1 MNKCWK
7 MIALAPW
14 LLILSLAVAMNFT
27 TADDKQ
33 KSKADEYHELMG
45 VFVDTFEQVERN
57 YVKDV
62 DRRKLLEA
70 ALTGMVR
77 ELDPYSSYIS
87 PKQLARFN
95 QSVEQEFGG
104 VGIQVQPDAR
114 TRRILVISPL
124 PDTPAYHAGIRA
136 GDILMKVEGKD
147 TENMQISQAVQLMKG
162 PAGGEVT
169 LVVRHMGEAKDI
181 EIKVNRAIITVKS
194 VLGDFYHKDGSWEH
208 MLDDKKKIGYIRLT
222 QFGRQSADELTTA
235 LEDLK
240 KRKLKGLVLDLR
252 FNPGGLL
259 SQAVRISDMF
269 IDKGVIVSTEGKNSR
284 KREWRATRGGTF
296 KDFPLVILVNRYS
309 ASASEIVSACLQD
322 HDRAIVV
329 GERSWGKGSVQN
341 VIELESGAS
350 ALKLTTAGYM
360 RPSGKNIH
368 RFPDSKPTDEWGV
381 HPNEGNKIRFSSEEM
396 IKYDRFR
403 RKRDVLSDKG
413 PPERDFDDRQLTKA
427 LEILDAELSG
437 DKDEKKSDDEKK
449 TDKKDEAKKKDA
461 A

>member
-1 MNKCWK
+1 MNKRWK
-7 MIALAPW
+7 MLALTQW
-14 LLILSLAVAMNFT
+14 LLILSLVVAMNLT

-33 KSKADEYHELMG
+33 KSKEDEYHELMG

-70 ALTGMVR
+70 ALAGMVH

-87 PKQLARFN
+87 PEALSRFN

-104 VGIQVQPDAR
+104 VGIQVQPDKR
-114 TRRILVISPL
+114 TKRILVISPL

-136 GDILMKVEGKD
+136 GDILMKVEGTD
-147 TENMQISQAVQLMKG
+147 TENMPISKAVLLMKG

-169 LVVRHMGEAKDI
+169 LVVRHVGESKNE
-181 EIKVNRAIITVKS
+181 EIKVKRAIIKVKS
-194 VLGDFYHKDGSWEH
+194 VLGDYYHKDGSWEH
-208 MLDDKKKIGYIRLT
+208 MLDDEKKIGYIRLT
-222 QFGRQSADELTTA
+222 QFGRQSADELASA
-235 LEDLK
+235 LEGLQ
-240 KRKLKGLVLDLR
+240 KRGMKGLILDLR

-259 SQAVRISDMF
+259 SQAVRISDLF
-269 IDKGVIVSTEGKNSR
+269 IDSGVIVSTEGKNSR
-284 KREWRATRGGTF
+284 RREWRATRGGTF
-296 KDFPLVILVNRYS
+296 KDFPLIIMVNRYS

-322 HDRAIVV
+322 HDRAIIV

-381 HPNEGNKIRFSSEEM
+381 HPNEGNMIRLATEEM
-396 IKYDRFR
+396 VEYDRFR
-403 RKRDVLSDKG
+403 RKRDILSDKG
-413 PPERDFDDRQLTKA
+413 PGKRDFNDRHLTKA
-427 LEILDAELSG
+427 LEILDSKLNGKEKAEDNKEG
-437 DKDEKKSDDEKK
+437 DKPA
-449 TDKKDEAKKKDA
+449 DKKKKEAA
-461 A
+461 

>member
-7 MIALAPW
+7 VIALAPW

>member
-1 MNKCWK
+1 
-7 MIALAPW
+7 
-14 LLILSLAVAMNFT
+14 
-27 TADDKQ
+27 
-33 KSKADEYHELMG
+33 
-45 VFVDTFEQVERN
+45 
-57 YVKDV
+57 
-62 DRRKLLEA
+62 
-70 ALTGMVR
+70 
-77 ELDPYSSYIS
+77 
-87 PKQLARFN
+87 
-95 QSVEQEFGG
+95 
-104 VGIQVQPDAR
+104 
-114 TRRILVISPL
+114 
-124 PDTPAYHAGIRA
+124 
-136 GDILMKVEGKD
+136 
-147 TENMQISQAVQLMKG
+147 
-162 PAGGEVT
+162 
-169 LVVRHMGEAKDI
+169 
-181 EIKVNRAIITVKS
+181 
-194 VLGDFYHKDGSWEH
+194 